1 MPIAE
6 AVRRNG
12 RSSMQ
17 SPATLLQQEAALGDD
32 PRWQLIER
40 ITASQTFGKTTRSS
54 QFLSFVCE
62 RTLIGRADEINEQT
76 IGESVFGRAA
86 GYDPGQDNIVRVQAS
101 RLRQK
106 LETYFHEEG
115 ASEALR
121 VIIPKGGYT
130 PQFEATPTQLPVHE
144 KRPSLVETPDNT
156 VLNTVVAT
164 PLAGGK
170 RRWLYILLLCILC
183 PAVWELAYLRYE
195 GPGASISLFGL
206 QLIALPKSP
215 DGPLWRELFQRGQT
229 TLIVPC
235 DSGLVLYERQSSKS
249 VDLAQYLSG
258 EGQAVPV
265 INTSDSATNKANYRY
280 TSIVDL
286 QVASQLMAL
295 PEAMQGQT
303 QIRYARDLKL
313 DDLKGNNI
321 ILVGAKEANPWVE
334 LFEQHMNFAFDDK
347 RDTYDFVVTNKSP
360 QPGEAPTY
368 KMVPSDPAHRA
379 YALVALLPNLNGTG
393 KVLIVEGST
402 MAGTDAASDFA
413 FDGTKLASLL
423 QPYIRHKGKLP
434 YFEVL
439 LQTSNIGGS
448 APDSKVVAYRIHQD

>member
-1 MPIAE
+1 
-6 AVRRNG
+6 
-12 RSSMQ
+12 MQ
-17 SPATLLQQEAALGDD
+17 SPAPLLQQEAALGTD
-32 PRWQLIER
+32 PRWLLVER
-40 ITASQTFGKTTRSS
+40 IVASQTFGKTTRSS

-62 RTLIGRADEINEQT
+62 RTLTGRADEINEQN
-76 IGESVFGRAA
+76 IGEHVFERSA

-106 LETYFHEEG
+106 LEAYFHEEG

-144 KRPSLVETPDNT
+144 ERLELVETIGDAVP
-156 VLNTVVAT
+156 NTVVAT

-170 RRWLYILLLCILC
+170 RRWLYLLILCILC

-206 QLIALPKSP
+206 QLIAVPKAP
-215 DGPLWRELFQRGQT
+215 DGLLWRELFQRSQT

-235 DSGLVLYERQSSKS
+235 DSGLVMSQTQAGKS
-249 VDLAQYLSG
+249 VNLAQYLSG
-258 EGQAVPV
+258 EVQTVPV
-265 INTSDSATNKANYRY
+265 LNPSPAIDRTTNKASYRY

-286 QVASQLMAL
+286 QVASHLLTL
-295 PEAMQGQT
+295 PEAMQGHVE
-303 QIRYARDLKL
+303 IRYARDLKL
-313 DDLKGNNI
+313 NDLKGNNI

-360 QPGEAPTY
+360 QPGESPTY
-368 KMVPSDPAHRA
+368 KMVQSDPDHRA

-393 KVLIVEGST
+393 NVLIVEGST

-413 FDGTKLASLL
+413 FDGAKLASLL
-423 QPYIRHKGKLP
+423 QPYMRHKGKLP

-448 APDSKVVAYRIHQD
+448 APDSKVVAYRIHPD